1 MQTPSRVS
9 CPRAD
14 RGSYCSLDTAQ
25 CPAIGSRPR
34 GLLPVQHPRVILP
47 GIALLRPRPRP
58 GACAR
63 AGLSLLTPGPG
74 SPSREPPHPVPSR
87 GGRPCACPAP
97 AAFPPSPTHTRPRGQ
112 HRQLG
117 CRAWRSVYSR
127 WPLME
132 AGRRQGSLGSRPR
145 APPPQPP
152 RAPPDRDDSAGAA
165 VVAGA
170 PGGPGTESLGATP
183 AFPLHRNPTAAGRG
197 RGGRAGTPHGLRPRC
212 TWRN

>member
-1 MQTPSRVS
+1 MQTPSRLS

-14 RGSYCSLDTAQ
+14 RGSYCSQDTAQ
-25 CPAIGSRPR
+25 GLAVGSRPGGCSPSSTPGSSSRHRSAAPQASPR
-34 GLLPVQHPRVILP
+34 GLCTGWALPPD
-47 GIALLRPRPRP
+47 PRP
-58 GACAR
+58 GQPVQ
-63 AGLSLLTPGPG
+63 GGPPA
-74 SPSREPPHPVPSR
+74 PSG

-112 HRQLG
+112 HRRLG
-117 CRAWRSVYSR
+117 YRAWHSVYSR

-132 AGRRQGSLGSRPR
+132 AGRRQGSLGSRPL

-152 RAPPDRDDSAGAA
+152 GAPPDRDDSAGAA

-170 PGGPGTESLGATP
+170 PGGPGAESLGATP

-197 RGGRAGTPHGLRPRC
+197 RGGRAGTLHGLRPRC
-212 TWRN
+212 TWGN